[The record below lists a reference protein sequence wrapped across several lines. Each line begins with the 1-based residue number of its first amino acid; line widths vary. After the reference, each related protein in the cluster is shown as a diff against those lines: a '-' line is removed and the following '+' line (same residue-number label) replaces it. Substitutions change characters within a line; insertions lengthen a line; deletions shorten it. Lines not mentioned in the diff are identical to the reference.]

1 MLLIRFV
8 RLLALWQLLIM
19 IGILL
24 PFGMCCCFRR
34 QFHLSSSTI
43 GWFQW
48 HVLPGKDEWDFYHE
62 LFGIDLSHTGW
73 LPTDFYDNMQKRWIA
88 IAVWMAEFPI
98 IWLVLWTY
106 IILQPITISISLT
119 SVDFIFEFCVV
130 ISLWTGLVGIFS
142 EIFELLNRW

>member
-1 MLLIRFV
+1 MV
-8 RLLALWQLLIM
+8 S
-19 IGILL
+19 
-24 PFGMCCCFRR
+24 CC
-34 QFHLSSSTI
+34 HLVCVAVFEDSFTFLHLQWVVLYAFFYVSF